1 MAAQNIV
8 FTHFSPKRFR
18 LTDFREPR
26 LGTHIIPMGS
36 LWLSDGDSW
45 LEWCKSER
53 FFIGRYK
60 YRVDTVVDTSQLV
73 VLARD
78 DVAAFARKFGVFT
91 RGTWLIKWDRVRD
104 ETGKCGVWFR
114 PTPDYTS
121 NNIRHTWFFG
131 RDVSSVALW
140 SSLCI
145 IHIGKSEKMMSE
157 PVNRGILPLSQLRA
171 SSPEK
176 SVLPDQIVRV
186 SHDDER
192 PRLPVRPELRV

>member
-1 MAAQNIV
+1 MHPIRMAAQNIV

-60 YRVDTVVDTSQLV
+60 YRVDMVVDTSQLV

-104 ETGKCGVWFR
+104 ETGKCGVWFK

-145 IHIGKSEKMMSE
+145 IHIGKSEN
-157 PVNRGILPLSQLRA
+157 VRTSQ
-171 SSPEK
+171 SGHSPEK